1 MKASFN
7 PYLLVIS
14 VFFFAVSCN
23 KLDLFDPFFLYKAL
37 DELTPVNENDFNY
50 TTNPSAVKSGSLG
63 QLNNNV
69 TGSDFMPFATT
80 IGLYNDQGDLLI
92 VGKFGTPYAIPGH
105 SDITFVVKYDI

>member
-1 MKASFN
+1 MPVSNFNAFTMSFQAESTI
-7 PYLLVIS
+7 YQREIR
-14 VFFFAVSCN
+14 CH
-23 KLDLFDPFFLYKAL
+23 
-37 DELTPVNENDFNY
+37 VNENDFNY